1 MPGGLPIELAS
12 EPIAVNKTQQQQ
24 QPHADLA
31 LPERLDTA
39 DAKLVYLYLHIENE
53 ATIDELQ
60 AALEMKKITLYPLLQ
75 TLTATD
81 HVEQAG
87 AQYVCQQQTAAGG
100 NL

>member
-1 MPGGLPIELAS
+1 M
-12 EPIAVNKTQQQQ
+12 NKTQPQHQL
-24 QPHADLA
+24 HADLD
-31 LPERLDTA
+31 LPKTLDTA
-39 DAKLVYLYLHIENE
+39 DAKLVYLYLHRNKE

-60 AALEMKKITLYPLLQ
+60 AALGMKKITLYPLLQ

-81 HVEQAG
+81 HVDQTG